1 MRVEKGVTC
10 GCYQSLV
17 TPSMCS
23 LVHLDRRVA
32 ERAVD
37 RVDNPAVC
45 LSVALLGEEPGA
57 SV

>member
-1 MRVEKGVTC
+1 MLSVARHPL
-10 GCYQSLV
+10 SL
-17 TPSMCS
+17 CS

-32 ERAVD
+32 ERAED

-45 LSVALLGEEPGA
+45 LSVALSGEEPVA